1 MQPQWVSSINQCGMD
16 LHATGLGSSHFYSI
30 SSCVREVSYGCSY
43 GVKGPELYPF
53 SDFYFISRTP
63 VEKPI

>member
-1 MQPQWVSSINQCGMD
+1 MQPQWVSSISQCGMD
-16 LHATGLGSSHFYSI
+16 LTATGLGSSHFYSI
-30 SSCVREVSYGCSY
+30 SCVREVSYGCSY

-53 SDFYFISRTP
+53 SDFYFISLTA